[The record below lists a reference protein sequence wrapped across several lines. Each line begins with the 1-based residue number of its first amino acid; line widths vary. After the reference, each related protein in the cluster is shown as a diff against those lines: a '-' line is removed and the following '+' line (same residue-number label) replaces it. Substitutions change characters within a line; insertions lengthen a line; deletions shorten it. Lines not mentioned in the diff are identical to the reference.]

1 LISDAAVHG
10 GMGAGQ
16 YPGGIRMSDRAT
28 DVRVSG
34 KNLDIGAALRGQA
47 EERVHNAVAKYF
59 DGGFSSR
66 VTVEREGTGFR
77 ADCTV
82 HLDTGAVMR
91 VSGNAHDAYSSVSQV
106 VERIGK
112 QMRRDKRKRTSYAN
126 GHHSPDDAPSLEM
139 AAQPIETA
147 DHSGDARPIVAERV
161 DRLDRISLD
170 EAIRRME
177 SGKLSSYVFVNG
189 GTERINILHER
200 ADGSVG
206 WIDVSPRD

>member
-1 LISDAAVHG
+1 
-10 GMGAGQ
+10 
-16 YPGGIRMSDRAT
+16 MSDRAA

-66 VTVEREGTGFR
+66 VTVEREGSGFR

-91 VSGNAHDAYSSVSQV
+91 VSGNAQDAYSSVSQV

-112 QMRRDKRKRTSYAN
+112 QMRRDKRKRTAYVN
-126 GHHSPDDAPSLEM
+126 GHVDVEQEAP
-139 AAQPIETA
+139 AAQITQNVEI
-147 DHSGDARPIVAERV
+147 HEISGDARPIVAERV
-161 DRLDRISLD
+161 DRLDRNSLD
-170 EAIRRME
+170 EAIQRME
-177 SGKLSSYVFVNG
+177 SGKLSSYVFVNR
-189 GTERINILHER
+189 GTDRINILHER

>member
-1 LISDAAVHG
+1 
-10 GMGAGQ
+10 MPQ
-16 YPGGIRMSDRAT
+16 RAS

-34 KNLDIGAALRGQA
+34 KNMDIGPSLRGQA

-66 VTVEREGTGFR
+66 VTVEREGSGFR

-91 VSGNAHDAYSSVSQV
+91 VSGNAQDAYSSVSQV

-112 QMRRDKRKRTSYAN
+112 QMRRDKRKRTAYAN
-126 GHHSPDDAPSLEM
+126 GHQPPEEGESAAIEAVELLEI
-139 AAQPIETA
+139 A
-147 DHSGDARPIVAERV
+147 GDGRPIVAEMV
-161 DRLDRISLD
+161 DRLERNSLD
-170 EAIRRME
+170 EAIQRME
-177 SGKLSSYVFVNG
+177 KARLSSYVFVNR
-189 GTERINILHER
+189 GTDRINILHER

-206 WIDVSPRD
+206 WIDVAPRG

>member
-1 LISDAAVHG
+1 
-10 GMGAGQ
+10 MPQ
-16 YPGGIRMSDRAT
+16 RAT

-34 KNLDIGAALRGQA
+34 KNMDIGQALRGQA
-47 EERVHNAVAKYF
+47 EERVHTAVAKYF

-91 VSGNAHDAYSSVSQV
+91 VSGAAHDAYSSVSQV

-112 QMRRDKRKRTSYAN
+112 QMRRDKRKRTAYAN
-126 GHHSPDDAPSLEM
+126 GHQDVADSGVAAVGLLAAIEAPEP
-139 AAQPIETA
+139 A
-147 DHSGDARPIVAERV
+147 GDARPIIAERV

-170 EAIRRME
+170 EAIERME
-177 SGKLSSYVFVNG
+177 SRKLSSYVFVNR
-189 GTERINILHER
+189 GTDRINVLHER
-200 ADGSVG
+200 ADGSIG
-206 WIDVSPRD
+206 WVDVSPQG

>member
-1 LISDAAVHG
+1 
-10 GMGAGQ
+10 
-16 YPGGIRMSDRAT
+16 MSDRAT

-126 GHHSPDDAPSLEM
+126 GHHAPDSAPEPEI
-139 AAQPIETA
+139 AAQTIEPA
-147 DHSGDARPIVAERV
+147 DFLGDSRPIVAERV

-170 EAIRRME
+170 GAIQRME
-177 SGKLSSYVFVNG
+177 SGKLSSYVFING
-189 GTERINILHER
+189 GTDRINILHER